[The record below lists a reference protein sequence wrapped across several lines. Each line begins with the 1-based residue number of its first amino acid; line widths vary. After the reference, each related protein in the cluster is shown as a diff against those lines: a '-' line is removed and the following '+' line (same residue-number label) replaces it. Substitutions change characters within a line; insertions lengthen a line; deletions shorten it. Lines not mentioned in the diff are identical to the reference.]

1 METGRHDMISAL
13 IAISVLVLAVSVF
26 VTVTLWEMFDNEEG
40 IDD

>member
-1 METGRHDMISAL
+1 MISAL